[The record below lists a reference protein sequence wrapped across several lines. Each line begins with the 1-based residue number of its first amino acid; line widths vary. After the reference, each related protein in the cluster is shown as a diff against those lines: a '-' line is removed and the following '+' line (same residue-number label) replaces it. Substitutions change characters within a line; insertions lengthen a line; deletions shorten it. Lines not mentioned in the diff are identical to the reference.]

1 MHSRA
6 HAGIARMLITCMR
19 ARTHTHIDRH
29 TMITHTHT
37 RMDAHAY
44 GTDEL
49 THRCTDIHTRS
60 HARAYTCTYAHMY
73 VTACAHRSTRM
84 LEHMHK

>member
-1 MHSRA
+1 MYSRA

-19 ARTHTHIDRH
+19 AHTHAHIDTITHID
-29 TMITHTHT
+29 THIDTH
-37 RMDAHAY
+37 AC
-44 GTDEL
+44 GTNEHM
-49 THRCTDIHTRS
+49 HRCTDIHTRS